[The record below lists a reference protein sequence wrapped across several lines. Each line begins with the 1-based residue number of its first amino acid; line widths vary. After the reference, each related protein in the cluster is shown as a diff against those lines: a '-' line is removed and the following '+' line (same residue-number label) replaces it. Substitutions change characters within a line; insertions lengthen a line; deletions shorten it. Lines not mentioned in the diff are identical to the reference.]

1 MKKNIAL
8 FAASVAIGFSLTHE
22 IKPTPTV
29 TVPKMEVAH
38 SGCTWN
44 CETVSGHYR
53 SNGAYVESYQR
64 ARRGTSIYNY

>member
-1 MKKNIAL
+1 M
-8 FAASVAIGFSLTHE
+8 
-22 IKPTPTV
+22 
-29 TVPKMEVAH
+29 TVPKMEVAQ